1 MICNVFL
8 NMCIVGLTQV
18 GPALYK
24 VEVMNDQQ
32 QIREFECREI
42 LVEISEGVLLAP
54 APGRPPI
61 PGSESWRETGNM

>member
-1 MICNVFL
+1 
-8 NMCIVGLTQV
+8 MCIVGLTQV

-54 APGRPPI
+54 APGRPPHA
-61 PGSESWRETGNM
+61 G

>member
-18 GPALYK
+18 GPSLYK
-24 VEVMNDQQ
+24 VEAMDNQQ

-42 LVEISEGVLLAP
+42 LVEISEAYY
-54 APGRPPI
+54 
-61 PGSESWRETGNM
+61 

>member
-24 VEVMNDQQ
+24 MEVMNDQQ

-54 APGRPPI
+54 APGRPPHA
-61 PGSESWRETGNM
+61 G

>member
-24 VEVMNDQQ
+24 VEAMDNQQ

-42 LVEISEGVLLAP
+42 LVEISEAYY
-54 APGRPPI
+54 
-61 PGSESWRETGNM
+61 

>member
-18 GPALYK
+18 SPALYK
-24 VEVMNDQQ
+24 VETMDAQQ
-32 QIREFECREI
+32 QIHEFECREI

-54 APGRPPI
+54 APGRPPM
-61 PGSESWRETGNM
+61 PGSGSWRETGNM

>member
-42 LVEISEGVLLAP
+42 LTEISEAYYIRAAAANTP
-54 APGRPPI
+54 MPGRD
-61 PGSESWRETGNM
+61 